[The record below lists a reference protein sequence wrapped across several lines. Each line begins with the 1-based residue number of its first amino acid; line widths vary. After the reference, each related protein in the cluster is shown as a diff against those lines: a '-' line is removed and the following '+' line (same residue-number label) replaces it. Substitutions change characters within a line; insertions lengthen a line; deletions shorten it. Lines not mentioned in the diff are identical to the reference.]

1 MFSQKLKS
9 ISIFLVVLL
18 ICNAFTFM
26 IPAMGWAEDSI
37 PPGPP
42 NKSKC
47 LIVQGPA
54 GKVYYKQEFSFV
66 VLIRDSNEIP
76 IAGLA
81 DAISVD
87 KGTLTGVEDHGD
99 GTYTITVK
107 PLQVK
112 DKETFKVRVGG
123 QDMVELK
130 DVKVNIPDGYMMPN
144 GSKTTIIPP
153 EGPVFVNQS
162 FSFTVI
168 FRDANNGIISNI
180 PVEDV
185 TLNKGTL
192 ESVVQNSEGYY
203 IVTARHHEAKSE
215 ESFKVRAFGVDIKEL
230 KLKVNAVEGPGIP
243 SKEKSRILERPQ
255 GDVFQNQDFYFT
267 VEFRDIDD
275 NLIDHLDLSLITLNK
290 GTLVDKQNLG
300 NGVYGLT
307 ARHHEVKEK
316 ESFKVRYNGVDIVEL
331 KDLPIY
337 APLEAGVPH
346 IGKSVVH
353 PPAGP
358 VVAHEAFSFSVDILD
373 GYGNPV
379 TGLSNQITLDKATL
393 IQATEVDGK
402 YIIEAKYTG
411 DKDKET
417 FKILLNN
424 KEFKELKDVKIYPSF
439 EAGIAHGYYSTARI
453 LSQGDIFANE
463 NFQISLELRD
473 GFGNPLAGA
482 AGQISLNKGT
492 LAAIHE
498 ESQGVYILTVRLPQA
513 KADESL
519 KIRYSGKDFLEIK
532 PIVVKAPE
540 GVTLP
545 QKENCIV
552 TWPEGD
558 IFVDKDFVFTI
569 TVKDASGNGI
579 TGISTNQIAL
589 NKGELVKVEE
599 KGNGEYRLTARYSQA
614 VKVSF
619 KVFVYGT
626 DIGEIKDVVVKIGE
640 IPATDNLKNGEF
652 EGIGYGFGGP
662 LKVKVIVENNQMKE
676 ITVLSHQESQNRE
689 AVMTAL
695 SAIPQKIISSKSLQ
709 VDVVSGATYTS
720 NGIILAVSRALASAK
735 GEAISPLPPVSYP
748 DTVSGATSIGGGGSA
763 NTGATGE
770 NPQKVEKNNSP
781 TLRIKDIPVEKKGNQ
796 DVAKITLDVLQ
807 KALEGKE
814 NIKKMELV
822 MSEKADRLALSID
835 GESLGKLK
843 EKDMSIAVIFDG
855 GSYTI
860 PSKLKALD
868 AIKDQEDFKG
878 LVLKVEKAEISA
890 QTMTN
895 GKLLI
900 QPVKFSIE
908 ADFGEST
915 MPMHNFGRQFVER
928 RLVIPH
934 AINPKKTTGVVFENG
949 IWHAVPTS
957 FFIEDGN
964 TVAVIKRNSNS
975 IYGVAEFEK
984 TFADVEKHWS
994 REVVELL
1001 ASKNIISGMGENFMP
1016 EGFVTRAQFVTML
1029 VKGLGLKAPA
1039 EKEIS
1044 FKDVEAS
1051 SWYENYINTA
1061 VAFGLAKG
1069 YPDNTFQPNREI
1081 TREEMVVMAMKA
1093 INLVNGPEDAA
1104 VYAQLPQR
1112 EQALKW
1118 KDGEYEGVGKGPNGG
1133 VKVKVKILQ
1142 NRIESIDILENH
1154 DSPTIG
1160 GAAAKKMAESVI
1172 KHQRADV
1179 DVVTGATVTSQ
1190 SFKEAVA
1197 KALENAALPKD
1208 KNDKETKQE
1217 NSFADLP
1224 VAVFADE
1231 KKISDWAK
1239 EAVSFAVQQKII
1251 SGYEDNAFRPGNTSK
1266 RSEAAVVIKNV
1277 LQALDFISD
1286 KI

>member
-1 MFSQKLKS
+1 MFSQNLKS

-18 ICNAFTFM
+18 ICSTFSFM

-76 IAGLA
+76 IAGLT
-81 DAISVD
+81 DTISVD
-87 KGTLTGVEDHGD
+87 KGTLAGVEDHGD

-153 EGPVFVNQS
+153 EEPVFVNQS

-168 FRDANNGIISNI
+168 FRDASNGIISNI

-185 TLNKGTL
+185 TLNKGIL
-192 ESVVQNSEGYY
+192 ENVEQNPEGYY
-203 IVTARHHEAKSE
+203 IITAKHHEAKSE
-215 ESFKVRAFGVDIKEL
+215 ESFKVRAFGADIKEL

-267 VEFRDIDD
+267 VEFQDIHG
-275 NLIDHLDLSLITLNK
+275 NLIDDLDLSLITLNK

-307 ARHHEVKEK
+307 ARHNEAKEK

-346 IGKSVVH
+346 IGKSLVH
-353 PPAGP
+353 LPANP
-358 VVAHEAFSFSVDILD
+358 VVAHEVFSFSVEILD

-379 TGLSNQITLDKATL
+379 TGLSSQITLDKASL
-393 IQATEVDGK
+393 IQVTEADGK
-402 YIIEAKYTG
+402 YVIEAKYTG

-439 EAGIAHGYYSTARI
+439 ETGIAHGYYSTARI

-463 NFQISLELRD
+463 NFQISLELKD
-473 GFGNPLAGA
+473 GFGNSLVGA
-482 AGQISLNKGT
+482 ADKISLNKGT

-498 ESQGVYILTVRLPQA
+498 ESQGIYILTVRLPQA

-540 GVTLP
+540 GVILP

-552 TWPEGD
+552 TWPNGD
-558 IFVDKDFVFTI
+558 VIADKDFVFTI
-569 TVKDASGNGI
+569 TVRDANGNSI
-579 TGISTNQIAL
+579 TGIPANQIAL

-599 KGNGEYRLTARYSQA
+599 TGNGEYRLTARYSQA

-626 DIGEIKDVVVKIGE
+626 DIGEIKDVIVGIGE
-640 IPATDNLKNGEF
+640 IPATDGLKNGEF

-662 LKVKVIVENNQMKE
+662 LKVKVIIENHAIKE
-676 ITVLSHQESQNRE
+676 IMVLSHHESKDRG

-735 GEAISPLPPVSYP
+735 GEPISPLPPVSYP
-748 DTVSGATSIGGGGSA
+748 DTVSGATRTESGGSP
-763 NTGATGE
+763 NTGTTAE
-770 NPQKVEKNNSP
+770 NTQKIEKNDKSI
-781 TLRIKDIPVEKKGNQ
+781 LRIKDIPLEKKGNQ
-796 DVAKITLDVLQ
+796 QMAKLTLDVLH
-807 KALEGKE
+807 KALEEKE
-814 NIKKMELV
+814 NIQKIEIVISQK
-822 MSEKADRLALSID
+822 SDNLALNID
-835 GESLGKLK
+835 GESLRELK

-860 PSKLKALD
+860 PSKFSALD
-868 AIKDQEDFKG
+868 AIKDQGDFKG
-878 LVLKVEKAEISA
+878 LVLKVEKAEDFAGTIS
-890 QTMTN
+890 N
-895 GKLLI
+895 GKMLV
-900 QPVKFSIE
+900 QPVKFTIE

-915 MPMHNFGRQFVER
+915 MPIRNFGRQFIER
-928 RLVIPH
+928 RLIIPH
-934 AINPKKTTGVVFENG
+934 SINVKRTTGVVFEDG

-957 FFIEDGN
+957 FLMEGEN

-1001 ASKNIISGMGENFMP
+1001 ASKNIISGMGGNFMP

-1029 VKGLGLKAPA
+1029 VKGLGLKTFT

-1044 FKDVEAS
+1044 FKDVEAN
-1051 SWYENYINTA
+1051 SWYENYIHTA

-1081 TREEMVVMAMKA
+1081 TREEMLVMAINAM
-1093 INLVNGPEDAA
+1093 NLVNGLDNRADH
-1104 VYAQLPQR
+1104 AQLPQ
-1112 EQALKW
+1112 QGKTLQW
-1118 KDGEYEGVGKGPNGG
+1118 KDGEYEGAGKGPNGG

-1142 NRIESIDILENH
+1142 DRIESIDILENH
-1154 DSPTIG
+1154 DSPAIG
-1160 GAAAKKMAESVI
+1160 GVAAQKMAESVI

-1179 DVVTGATVTSQ
+1179 DVITGATVTSQ

-1197 KALENAALPKD
+1197 QALENAAMHKD
-1208 KNDKETKQE
+1208 KNDKGTKQE
-1217 NSFADLP
+1217 NNFADLSM
-1224 VAVFADE
+1224 AVFIDG

-1239 EAVSFAVQQKII
+1239 EAVSFAVQHKII
-1251 SGYEDNAFRPGNTSK
+1251 SGYEDNAFRPRNTSK

-1277 LQALDFISD
+1277 LQTLDFISD